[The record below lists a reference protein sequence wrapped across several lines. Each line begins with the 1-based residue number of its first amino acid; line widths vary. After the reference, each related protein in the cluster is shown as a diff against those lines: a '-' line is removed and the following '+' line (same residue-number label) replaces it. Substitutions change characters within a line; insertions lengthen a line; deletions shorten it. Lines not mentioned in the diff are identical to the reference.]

1 MCLLPE
7 FHAARSRP
15 RAALR
20 AHGPGPIG
28 PGRAGGDGRFARYY
42 ETTSNPSIIP
52 GTRKVASNTL
62 TSADRGGYAAFRKR
76 AFRGVLT
83 LSPTPSVPLG
93 HHHLTQ
99 RGSGAQASLCF
110 RSCIERQYRTHT
122 SPRIL
127 VQRSYEES
135 SGLYL
140 MRSHEVIFRSP
151 RRTYTVSRLWSS
163 EISPSTSFG

>member
-7 FHAARSRP
+7 LHAARSRP
-15 RAALR
+15 RAALI

-42 ETTSNPSIIP
+42 ETTSNLSIIP
-52 GTRKVASNTL
+52 GTRKVAFSTL

-76 AFRGVLT
+76 AFRDVLT

-99 RGSGAQASLCF
+99 RGSVAQASLCF
-110 RSCIERQYRTHT
+110 RSCIEAHNYPTPPYLVNAVRY
-122 SPRIL
+122 SGGAIGSSSSCIGAGLCRIL
-127 VQRSYEES
+127 DVD
-135 SGLYL
+135 
-140 MRSHEVIFRSP
+140 FREFLFHAL
-151 RRTYTVSRLWSS
+151 R
-163 EISPSTSFG
+163 